1 MCVGVGSD
9 GELSVLLFLLIYLK
23 SFALCLLATVWTVAN
38 KMYLSGIVEPVSVL
52 LMPLTEAMKVVCG
65 ASRNYIKFD
74 KISKVPTI
82 CLLCSVS

>member
-1 MCVGVGSD
+1 MCKGVGRD
-9 GELSVLLFLLIYLK
+9 GELSVLLFLLIYLN

-38 KMYLSGIVEPVSVL
+38 KMYVSGIVEPVSVL
-52 LMPLTEAMKVVCG
+52 LMPLTEAMKVCG

-74 KISKVPTI
+74 KISKIPTI